1 MFKRQGREGKLIE
14 AARHWA
20 RRPARQTI
28 DDDKLADPPEWQA
41 AIEAHEESI
50 QSGDD
55 DDDGLFAVWPENWDA
70 VVVFCNLRN
79 CWRVDSMSGR
89 YMGIL
94 RGEIRSTLQL
104 MQIDEKDHA
113 TLFEK
118 IMIMED
124 AALGVMNRK

>member
-1 MFKRQGREGKLIE
+1 
-14 AARHWA
+14 
-20 RRPARQTI
+20 
-28 DDDKLADPPEWQA
+28 
-41 AIEAHEESI
+41 
-50 QSGDD
+50 
-55 DDDGLFAVWPENWDA
+55 
-70 VVVFCNLRN
+70 
-79 CWRVDSMSGR
+79 MSGR